1 MCNKAHKYI
10 FRIAYS
16 VIVHMQFFIYFWLWE
31 QLLIIVQYVLLQF
44 CPVWV
49 APNLLTFSGFLL
61 TILNFFLF
69 SYYDFGFHA
78 LTKENITNDEI
89 PSWVWAVT
97 AVNLFVAYTLGKRYF
112 NTILYTKCYRLLT
125 VTFSAW
131 YLYLITFVLYYKYKK
146 SKDATILLL
155 QQNLFIYYF

>member
-1 MCNKAHKYI
+1 M
-10 FRIAYS
+10 
-16 VIVHMQFFIYFWLWE
+16 
-31 QLLIIVQYVLLQF
+31 LLQF

-61 TILNFFLF
+61 TVLNFFIF

-97 AVNLFVAYTLGKRYF
+97 AVNLFVAYTLGKLYF
-112 NTILYTKCYRLLT
+112 NTILYSTCYRRLT
-125 VTFSAW
+125 VTFVVPD
-131 YLYLITFVLYYKYKK
+131 IVLYYKY
-146 SKDATILLL
+146 LM
-155 QQNLFIYYF
+155 